1 MKSREET
8 IEQQKSD
15 NKVVARNR
23 RMFGALVGTLQKFN
37 KEEIKKKDVL
47 EKKKEVE
54 KNVEEKVE
62 KEKEEIKNKK
72 RELFYEQKKKKKDI
86 QIIQIQMKRVE
97 EYEIWEKSK
106 QFEGNFIRTKAEPDI
121 YWLPKNHSEKTRGNE
136 VIPISVFLSSLF
148 QSSSRIRKTPLL
160 KKSNQ
165 GRRSLRRNF
174 FLLRRSCPLIK
185 ARIETV
191 AQETSGTDS
200 GKERGWTILWK
211 LARMT
216 RMMTIKDSCRT
227 GELLR
232 ETEKMNLMG
241 PT

>member
-1 MKSREET
+1 MVFKYTILQDVKSREET

-136 VIPISVFLSSLF
+136 VIPRSVFLSSLF
-148 QSSSRIRKTPLL
+148 
-160 KKSNQ
+160 
-165 GRRSLRRNF
+165 
-174 FLLRRSCPLIK
+174 
-185 ARIETV
+185 
-191 AQETSGTDS
+191 
-200 GKERGWTILWK
+200 
-211 LARMT
+211 
-216 RMMTIKDSCRT
+216 
-227 GELLR
+227 
-232 ETEKMNLMG
+232 
-241 PT
+241 